1 MPGESFDPMRFPK
14 AIQDAGFTPREVM
27 VSVDGILV
35 RKEGDLELEV
45 SGLLSPFILVGRQVE
60 KLRTRAELVG
70 QKIRVKGKLADQRAH
85 LTVETFE
92 TLP

>member
-1 MPGESFDPMRFPK
+1 
-14 AIQDAGFTPREVM
+14 M

-45 SGLLSPFILVGRQVE
+45 SGLLSPFILVGSQVE
-60 KLRTRAELVG
+60 KLRTRAELIG
-70 QKIRVKGKLADQRAH
+70 QKIRVKGKLADQGAH